1 MIGSCLEVGLKGFIT
16 RPFKGLWTE
25 SPGASWFLL
34 GRGAGPRGFWILDRV
49 PSPCPLEYVGSRS
62 PGLCM

>member
-34 GRGAGPRGFWILDRV
+34 G
-49 PSPCPLEYVGSRS
+49 
-62 PGLCM
+62 